1 MNTVRDCVTSRNKTN
16 GAALFGDPTFEKRW
30 LPKWPL
36 MASPTDQHSQT
47 DLRSDYTHTQPRQN
61 MVDNCTVYV
70 AFTTCSGYLE
80 DKDCVPQSAH
90 ALRPSN
96 RADESKDYVKYFI
109 AAPGI
114 ANTPITASSPQRTR
128 AELPAK
134 STLSSKANKKAPTVH
149 QARSP
154 NT

>member
-1 MNTVRDCVTSRNKTN
+1 MVSVTLPPFANT
-16 GAALFGDPTFEKRW
+16 P
-30 LPKWPL
+30 
-36 MASPTDQHSQT
+36 SPGSQT
-47 DLRSDYTHTQPRQN
+47 LLHTAKTDPLLLTKLYN
-61 MVDNCTVYV
+61 LLVDNCTVYV

-80 DKDCVPQSAH
+80 DKDCVPRSAH

-96 RADESKDYVKYFI
+96 CADESKDYVKYFI

-114 ANTPITASSPQRTR
+114 ANTPITASSPQRAR